1 MQDERSDAGDQ
12 DVKAGADARRH
23 AAESRLAFY
32 DKNYGWERAFIAP
45 DAKPDAVD
53 DLAVVLSAC
62 DAMRRLMAVVEEEAC
77 AHPDVAARIRR
88 AITIERPVDVRW
100 PGTALGMG
108 AALDF
113 LLGVAEENRE
123 FTNFSARITSCLAI
137 SALCPPPEPED

>member
-1 MQDERSDAGDQ
+1 MQDESGDAGDQ

-23 AAESRLAFY
+23 AAESRRAFY
-32 DKNYGWERAFIAP
+32 DKNYGWETAFIAP

-77 AHPDVAARIRR
+77 AHPHVAARIRR
-88 AITIERPVDVRW
+88 AITTVDVRW

-137 SALCPPPEPED
+137 SALC